1 MTKNQSCCAHSLVSI
16 IPCGFRLPNAISLL
30 GARKLNIREMNSVG
44 SWEMKLKL
52 VRDSVI
58 PDLE

>member
-1 MTKNQSCCAHSLVSI
+1 MTKNQSRCAHSLVSI

-30 GARKLNIREMNSVG
+30 GARKLNIREM
-44 SWEMKLKL
+44 KLKL

-58 PDLE
+58 PDFE